1 MSDPAPQGNGN
12 LPAILT
18 AVSAALVGLF
28 TAAQIVLLGKFAV
41 LIARYGV
48 GDLLLTQLRKASR
61 DVVVQLDAA
70 VPALVEQVVSSAS
83 ADGAAAGGAA
93 PPVGGLRPFG
103 LAGDTFESHAE
114 RSARAIREDL
124 AGKLNQLGYP
134 ITRFADD
141 VYRTVVA
148 DAATG
153 QVLGTTPFLA
163 QRSAY
168 EKLVRNGID
177 GFTDS
182 RGRKWELSA
191 YVEMAVRTAAQRAFN
206 VSHLDRMM
214 SLGIELFT
222 VTDDGHPCP
231 LCAPWEGQI
240 LSAVPDVR
248 ASATIA
254 DATAAGLFHPRCRH
268 TLVAFTPGV
277 SPVPVPH
284 VWTEADQQRYDDT
297 QHQRAIERSIRAAK
311 REQAAAYTPAM
322 RSRAAQDVR
331 VAQKAMRDFLDRT
344 GMVRRSSREQIN
356 HGF

>member
-1 MSDPAPQGNGN
+1 MSNPQDNRN
-12 LPAILT
+12 LPAIVT
-18 AVSAALVGLF
+18 AVSAVLAGLYA
-28 TAAQIVLLGKFAV
+28 TAQLVLLGKFAA
-41 LIARYGV
+41 LIAKYGV
-48 GDLLLTQLRKASR
+48 GDLLLMQLRKSSR
-61 DVVVQLDAA
+61 EVAAQLDAA
-70 VPALVEQVVSSAS
+70 VPGLVAKVVEQAATAG
-83 ADGAAAGGAA
+83 ADAGG
-93 PPVGGLRPFG
+93 PPGGLPRPFG

-124 AGKLNQLGYP
+124 AGKLNQLTYP
-134 ITRFADD
+134 IARFADD
-141 VYRTVVA
+141 VYRSVVA
-148 DAATG
+148 DAATE
-153 QVLGTTPFLA
+153 QVLGATPFLA

-168 EKLVRNGID
+168 QDLIRRGVD

-206 VSHLDRMM
+206 VSHLDRMQ

-222 VTDDGHPCP
+222 VTEDGHPCP

-240 LSAVPDVR
+240 LSALPDDR

-268 TLVAFTPGV
+268 ALVAFTPGV
-277 SPVPVPH
+277 SPDPVPH

-311 REQAAAYTPAM
+311 RELAGAYTPEMKAQATA
-322 RSRAAQDVR
+322 RVRA
-331 VAQKAMRDFLDRT
+331 AQKAMREFLDRT
-344 GMVRRSSREQIN
+344 GLVRRSAREQIN
-356 HGF
+356 HSF